1 MSLPILD
8 AGHFSHNDNRAYAA
22 ELSDLSHDPTVPRAF
37 RPGAPFIL
45 RAGRSHPMRLV
56 AVDGGEDI
64 AGWRYVS
71 TVDANVTVLIIN
83 D

>member
-1 MSLPILD
+1 
-8 AGHFSHNDNRAYAA
+8 
-22 ELSDLSHDPTVPRAF
+22 
-37 RPGAPFIL
+37 
-45 RAGRSHPMRLV
+45 MRLV